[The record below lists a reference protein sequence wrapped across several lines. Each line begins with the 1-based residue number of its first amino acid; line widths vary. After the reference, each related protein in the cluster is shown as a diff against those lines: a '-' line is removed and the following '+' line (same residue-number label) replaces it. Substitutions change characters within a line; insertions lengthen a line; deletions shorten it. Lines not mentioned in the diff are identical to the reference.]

1 MLIPSIDLMGGRAVQ
16 LVGGRDK
23 VLERDDVEG
32 LARQFGMY
40 GEIAVV
46 DLDAALGR
54 GDNSELVRRLCRI
67 ARCRVGGGIRDERRA
82 AELLRAGATR
92 LIIGTA
98 ADEALLTRLPRNRV
112 LVAVDHERGRV
123 MSHGWRQ
130 DAGETPAA
138 RIRRLAPFCGGFLI
152 TAIHD
157 EGRMNSF
164 DMDEIRAL
172 RQVADCP
179 VTYAGGVTAA
189 AEVAA
194 LDRLGVDAQVGMALY
209 TGRLDPTEAF
219 LACLDFNKEGGRLP
233 CVVQDAADRVL
244 MVAWQTPDSLREA
257 FRTGRGVYFSRRRQ
271 EIWTKGETSGHI
283 QRLVRVVPDCDR
295 DTVMFT
301 VEQEGPACHT
311 GAAGCFGSLEFTPAD
326 LEAVLRQRARHP
338 ADDSYTCCLLR
349 DRDLLAAK
357 LREEIDEVIE
367 ATGRMDDLVWECADV
382 LYFLLVQ
389 MTASGIGFDQVLSE
403 LERRRR

>member
-23 VLERDDVEG
+23 VLERDDVEE
-32 LARQFGMY
+32 LARQFGLY
-40 GEIAVV
+40 GEIAVI

-54 GDNSELVRRLCRI
+54 GNNNALVRRLCRI

-82 AELLRAGATR
+82 AELLRAGAAR
-92 LIIGTA
+92 LIVGTA
-98 ADEALLTRLPRNRV
+98 ADEALLTQLPRDRV
-112 LVAVDHERGRV
+112 LVAADHDHGRV

-130 DAGETPAA
+130 DAGESPAA
-138 RIRRLAPFCGGFLI
+138 RLSRLAPFCGGFLI
-152 TAIHD
+152 TAIHN
-157 EGRMNSF
+157 EGRMDSF
-164 DMDEIRAL
+164 DMDEIQSL
-172 RQVADCP
+172 RQVANCP
-179 VTYAGGVTAA
+179 ITYAGGVTAA

-194 LDRLGVDAQVGMALY
+194 LDQMGVDAQVGMALY

-244 MVAWQTPDSLREA
+244 MVAWQTPESLREA
-257 FRTGRGVYFSRRRQ
+257 FRIGRGVYFSRRRQ
-271 EIWTKGETSGHI
+271 KLWTKGETSGHV

-295 DTVMFT
+295 DTVLFT

-311 GAAGCFGSLEFTPAD
+311 GSAGCFGSLEFTPAD
-326 LEAVLRQRARHP
+326 LEAVLRRRAQHP
-338 ADDSYTCCLLR
+338 TDDSYTCRLLR
-349 DRDLLAAK
+349 DRVLLAAK

>member
-23 VLERDDVEG
+23 VLERNDVEE
-32 LARQFGMY
+32 LARRFGMY
-40 GEIAVV
+40 GEVAVI

-54 GDNSELVRRLCRI
+54 GDNRALVQRLCRI
-67 ARCRVGGGIRDERRA
+67 ACCRVGGGIRDEQRA
-82 AELLRAGATR
+82 AELLRAGAAR

-98 ADEALLTRLPRNRV
+98 ADEALLTRLPRDRV
-112 LVAVDHERGRV
+112 LVAVDHDHNRV

-130 DAGETPAA
+130 DTGETAAA
-138 RIRRLAPFCGGFLI
+138 RIGRLAPFCGGFLI

-157 EGRMNSF
+157 EGRMDSF
-164 DMDEIRAL
+164 DMDEIRTL

-179 VTYAGGVTAA
+179 ITYAGGVTAA

-194 LDRLGVDAQVGMALY
+194 LDRMGVDAQVGMALY
-209 TGRLDPTEAF
+209 TGRLNPTEAF

-233 CVVQDAADRVL
+233 CVVQDNAGRVR
-244 MVAWQTPDSLREA
+244 MVAWQTPESLRAA
-257 FRTGRGVYFSRRRQ
+257 FRTGRGVYYSRRRQ
-271 EIWTKGETSGHI
+271 ELWTKGETSGHI

-301 VEQEGPACHT
+301 VEQEGPTCHT
-311 GAAGCFGSLEFTPAD
+311 GSASCFGQPEFAPAD
-326 LEAVLRQRARHP
+326 LEAVLRQRVRHP
-338 ADDSYTCCLLR
+338 TDDSYTCCLLR

-357 LREEIDEVIE
+357 LREEIEEVIE
-367 ATGRMDDLVWECADV
+367 AAGRMDDLIWECADV

-389 MTASGIGFDQVLSE
+389 MMASGISFDQVLSE

>member
-46 DLDAALGR
+46 DLDASLGR
-54 GDNSELVRRLCRI
+54 GDNSALVRRLCCI

-82 AELLRAGATR
+82 AELLRAGAAR

-98 ADEALLTRLPRNRV
+98 ADEALLTRLPRDRV
-112 LVAVDHERGRV
+112 LVAVDHDRGHV

-130 DAGETPAA
+130 DTGESPAA
-138 RIRRLAPFCGGFLI
+138 RIRRLAPFCGGFLV
-152 TAIHD
+152 TGIHH
-157 EGRMNSF
+157 EGRMEGF
-164 DMDEIRAL
+164 AMDEIREL
-172 RQVADCP
+172 RETVGQP

-189 AEVAA
+189 AEVAV
-194 LDRLGVDAQVGMALY
+194 LDRMGVDAQVGMALY

-219 LACLDFNKEGGRLP
+219 LACLDFSKEGGRLP
-233 CVVQDAADRVL
+233 CVVQDDAGRVR
-244 MVAWQTPDSLREA
+244 MVAWQTPESLREA

-271 EIWTKGETSGHI
+271 KLWTKGETSGHI

-295 DTVMFT
+295 DTVLFT

-311 GAAGCFGSLEFTPAD
+311 GSASCFGLLGFAPAD
-326 LEAVLRQRARHP
+326 LEAVLRQRARCP
-338 ADDSYTCCLLR
+338 SDNSYTCRLLR
-349 DRDLLAAK
+349 DRDLLTAK
-357 LREEIDEVIE
+357 LREEMDEVIE
-367 ATGRMDDLVWECADV
+367 ATGRMDDLIWECADV
-382 LYFLLVQ
+382 LYFLMVQ
-389 MTASGIGFDQVLSE
+389 MMASGISFDQVMSE